1 MDLKYRSKT
10 DIVASILESANGNWV
25 IQTKVIYNAFLSH
38 RQLKEYIP
46 FLVENSLLE
55 YNPDNQTYKTTKK
68 GMKLITLYNKMKEY
82 VKELED

>member
-1 MDLKYRSKT
+1 MQ
-10 DIVASILESANGNWV
+10 ILEAAAHSSEGV
-25 IQTKVIYNAFLSH
+25 GKSRIMYEAFLPYE
-38 RQLKEYIP
+38 QLQEYIP

>member
-55 YNPDNQTYKTTKK
+55 YNPDNQTYKTTAK
-68 GMKLITLYNKMKEY
+68 GIEFLNTYHSLDQL
-82 VKELED
+82 VQ